1 MCCSF
6 IAKCTPTSRSGTKK
20 RRCRGR
26 GGWWGRFPRSCG
38 LRSLFSGDGR
48 RISRMSST
56 GARNESSAAQL
67 VFSMVREH
75 AAGAADQ
82 PIDVGV
88 RGAGDLSHRRAGDGF
103 GVILVV
109 DLTVLGFGMRQPAER
124 LARQVAPWGLAGLVV
139 MIASGVPMFLSAAVT
154 YSGST
159 PFAIKMTLLACGMG
173 LQLGMHARSGMYA
186 GSGAGKIA
194 ACLSLICWFGV
205 AYAGRGIAFEVLFGT
220 GG

>member
-1 MCCSF
+1 MNHLLPSWFFQWCVNTPLARLISQSMWGF
-6 IAKCTPTSRSGTKK
+6 AVLETFHIA
-20 RRCRGR
+20 
-26 GGWWGRFPRSCG
+26 G
-38 LRSLFSGDGR
+38 L
-48 RISRMSST
+48 
-56 GARNESSAAQL
+56 
-67 VFSMVREH
+67 VMVL
-75 AAGAADQ
+75 G
-82 PIDVGV
+82 
-88 RGAGDLSHRRAGDGF
+88 S
-103 GVILVV
+103 ILVV